1 MRIEDLPRPWLL
13 AAMTGLPMAALLE
26 RAERE
31 RAERIEQARQ
41 RALGEKYRRAGFA
54 GAHALPAPVRLI
66 EQRSLAS

>member
-13 AAMTGLPMAALLE
+13 AAMTGLPMSTLLE

-31 RAERIEQARQ
+31 HAERVEQARQ
-41 RALGEKYRRAGFA
+41 RALGEKYRRARIA
-54 GAHALPAPVRLI
+54 ERYTLPVPVKLI